1 MRSAPKSTPTVS
13 PLAATIDRV
22 GYLLAEQQRAKP
34 WLKELDALKAE
45 LQKEC
50 EDLPADQPVRLEGN
64 LYYVDLSAR
73 ENRREITDKSK
84 AWAALK
90 KAIGLDK
97 LIAALSI
104 PFKVLDSAIPAEAQ
118 VGYVKTERTG
128 SRDISAGL
136 RSTPTVMPKA
146 A

>member
-1 MRSAPKSTPTVS
+1 MRSAPQSTPSVS
-13 PLAATIDRV
+13 PLASKIDRV

-34 WLKELDALKAE
+34 WLKELEALKAE
-45 LQKEC
+45 LQAEC
-50 EDLPADQPVRLEGN
+50 LDMPADKPVRLEGN

-90 KAIGLDK
+90 KAIGIDK

-104 PFKVLDSAIPAEAQ
+104 PLKVLDASVPAEKQ

-136 RSTPTVMPKA
+136 RTTPSELPKA